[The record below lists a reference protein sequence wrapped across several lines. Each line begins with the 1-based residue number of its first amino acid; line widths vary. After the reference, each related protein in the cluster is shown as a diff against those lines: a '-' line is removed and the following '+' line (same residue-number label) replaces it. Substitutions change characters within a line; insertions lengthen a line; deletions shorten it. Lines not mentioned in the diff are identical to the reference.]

1 MFKRIYVE
9 ITNVCNLNCSFCIG
23 NKREKKFISLEE
35 FEILLNKLEGFT
47 DYLYFHIMGEP
58 LIHPYI
64 NELLEKANK
73 KFKVNITTNGYF
85 IKKIKNNDNIRQINI
100 SLHSFDLKYKKS
112 LEQYMDDIFEVSDL
126 LTHKGTIINYRLW
139 VGCLYKEDI
148 LRILSK
154 KYENNVME
162 LRKVK
167 LKDNVFLDVA
177 EEFTWPSYDNDYCS
191 KVGSCR
197 GTRDHIGVLVDG
209 TIVPCCL
216 DSAGI
221 IKLGNIYKQDLNDII
236 RSELF
241 KKINEGFKN
250 NLKVHSLC
258 QKCNFYEIRR

>member
-85 IKKIKNNDNIRQINI
+85 IKKIKNNNNIRQINI

-126 LTHKGTIINYRLW
+126 LTQKGTIINYRLW

-148 LRILSK
+148 LSILSK
-154 KYENNVME
+154 KYENNVMK

-177 EEFTWPSYDNDYCS
+177 EEFTWPSYDNDYCF